1 MDLRKIK
8 KLIEMLQESDLNEIE
23 VKEGEESVR
32 INRKKEGI
40 IHASNPSISEKVSVP
55 TNDADLVEP
64 LVLILRAPVIVPP
77 ASGSFVAI
85 LFVTVV
91 LKLASSFKAAASSSK
106 VFSAAGADAT
116 KFATAVS
123 TYAVVATL
131 VELSLA
137 DCVVVVGLP
146 ASATLACI

>member
-1 MDLRKIK
+1 M
-8 KLIEMLQESDLNEIE
+8 
-23 VKEGEESVR
+23 VK
-32 INRKKEGI
+32 
-40 IHASNPSISEKVSVP
+40 
-55 TNDADLVEP
+55 
-64 LVLILRAPVIVPP
+64 APVRVPP
-77 ASGSFVAI
+77 AKGSFAAI

-106 VFSAAGADAT
+106 VFNDAGADAT

-123 TYAVVATL
+123 TYAVVAIF

-146 ASATLACI
+146 ASATLLCICSLFTSVSAIFYSGFVGQTTSS